1 MVVAW
6 TFCSSWSINYD
17 VPIGMYALLA
27 CPGCYCCSYSPQ
39 ACYTENGVYGAG
51 DHRLKLT
58 VVFFI
63 EVRHVM
69 VMHDNGIQP
78 TP

>member
-1 MVVAW
+1 M
-6 TFCSSWSINYD
+6 
-17 VPIGMYALLA
+17 
-27 CPGCYCCSYSPQ
+27 
-39 ACYTENGVYGAG
+39 YGAG

-58 VVFFI
+58 VIIVCKLLSFFI